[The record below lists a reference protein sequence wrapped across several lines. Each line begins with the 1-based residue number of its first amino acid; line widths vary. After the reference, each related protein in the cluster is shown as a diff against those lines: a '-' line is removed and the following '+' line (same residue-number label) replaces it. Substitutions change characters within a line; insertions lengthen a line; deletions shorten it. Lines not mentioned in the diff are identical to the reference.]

1 MIFGNHVAKVKLV
14 EQLTLVTLQAAH
26 YGSTSPR
33 FASTQR
39 NHGSP
44 HPSMTFATKS
54 ATSGRMRRPLI
65 ELHRRQNG
73 YIGSISPGRQVL
85 LNQGSSGPYSRKRVF
100 QPFPR
105 IVCTQFAS
113 LPEGAFGP
121 K

>member
-1 MIFGNHVAKVKLV
+1 VVPGKDGAKAALFSHGPAPHPRYVRTALNIRHSP
-14 EQLTLVTLQAAH
+14 QTLVGPFRAHKRKNAAALDRTPPQA
-26 YGSTSPR
+26 
-33 FASTQR
+33 
-39 NHGSP
+39 
-44 HPSMTFATKS
+44 
-54 ATSGRMRRPLI
+54 
-65 ELHRRQNG
+65 G

-100 QPFPR
+100 QPFPG